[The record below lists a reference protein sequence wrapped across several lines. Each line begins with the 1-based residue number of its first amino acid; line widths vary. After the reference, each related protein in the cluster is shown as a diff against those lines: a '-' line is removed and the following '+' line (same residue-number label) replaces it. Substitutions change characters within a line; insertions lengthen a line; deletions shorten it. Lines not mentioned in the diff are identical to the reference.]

1 MTFRACRAETYKFH
15 PNALSGGKKAN
26 KCLEGKQVW
35 SRLQSQEVGVYASVS
50 QVLAESMPLVGL
62 PRAQGQVPAGSA
74 ILQMT
79 SESIPPG
86 PGTLGH
92 RGAIEKPS
100 KGNLCSLVDLASSEG
115 HISAVLKTAA
125 SSMNCTS
132 PFLDS
137 LPPQAAKSLCCLLHQ
152 RTPFVQRVKVIPL
165 VFLPYTA

>member
-15 PNALSGGKKAN
+15 PNALERGGGAINVLK
-26 KCLEGKQVW
+26 E
-35 SRLQSQEVGVYASVS
+35 SRYGQDNRARKLICTLPFPRSSQ
-50 QVLAESMPLVGL
+50 ESMPLVGL

-92 RGAIEKPS
+92 RGAIEKLS

-125 SSMNCTS
+125 SSMNCAS

-137 LPPQAAKSLCCLLHQ
+137 LLPQAAKSSCCLLHQ
-152 RTPFVQRVKVIPL
+152 RTPFVQRVKAIPL
-165 VFLPYTA
+165 VLLPYTA

>member
-1 MTFRACRAETYKFH
+1 MVKTT
-15 PNALSGGKKAN
+15 
-26 KCLEGKQVW
+26 
-35 SRLQSQEVGVYASVS
+35 EVDVYASVS

-100 KGNLCSLVDLASSEG
+100 KGNLGSLVDLASSEG
-115 HISAVLKTAA
+115 HISAVLKIAT

-132 PFLDS
+132 PFLDP
-137 LPPQAAKSLCCLLHQ
+137 LPPQAAKSSCCLLHQ
-152 RTPFVQRVKVIPL
+152 RTPFVQRVKAIPL
-165 VFLPYTA
+165 VLLPYTA